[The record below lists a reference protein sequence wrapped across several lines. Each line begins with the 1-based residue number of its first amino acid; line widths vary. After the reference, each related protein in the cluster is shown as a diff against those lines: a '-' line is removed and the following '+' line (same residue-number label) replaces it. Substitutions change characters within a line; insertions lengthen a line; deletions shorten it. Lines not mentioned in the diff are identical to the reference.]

1 MARKKI
7 YRTNKGKMIDMEAM
21 RAQNEAAVATGNM
34 RVNAKGDEIKGGK
47 VVRTVKERVAPH
59 YAAKK
64 QTARTSLKPEIKRQ
78 DAQLN
83 TPVKDEP
90 VVEEQPIEKVR
101 TRDDGSTYKEIMYS
115 DGSMEVEELEAAPA
129 KKKAKKK
136 ASKKK
141 PSV

>member
-83 TPVKDEP
+83 TPVKDAPE
-90 VVEEQPIEKVR
+90 VEEQPIEKVR

-115 DGSMEVEELEAAPA
+115 DCSMEVEELEAAPA